1 MIISAFCD
9 FSLKVTHF
17 YPIYMLTYVRVC
29 VRNCDDGMHIKG
41 WLPNGWG
48 GVDEPRCAANHA
60 RTQPVRQT
68 SQRLQEQAGAA
79 SDV

>member
-41 WLPNGWG
+41 
-48 GVDEPRCAANHA
+48 
-60 RTQPVRQT
+60 
-68 SQRLQEQAGAA
+68 
-79 SDV
+79 